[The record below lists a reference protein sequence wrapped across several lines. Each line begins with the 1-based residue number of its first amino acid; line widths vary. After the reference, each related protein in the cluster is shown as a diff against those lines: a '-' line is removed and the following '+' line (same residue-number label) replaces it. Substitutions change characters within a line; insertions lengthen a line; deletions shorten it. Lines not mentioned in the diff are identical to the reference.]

1 MGKASLGALFSLF
14 ICIYAKKV
22 LSLHPKQI
30 DARNLKFLLMN
41 NTGKRKYVFLHW
53 KRLVWQ
59 STLDFLQ
66 WSVLVITVIGSL
78 IAFLPDNLATW
89 LKNTSAN
96 PVIIVLLVLL
106 LIAFALFHNWPE
118 TRAAYKD
125 KKTDI
130 RVIIECCDILQQE
143 GLKVIHTVDTFDTE
157 LERIISPKSLHGA
170 FLQLCKQKN
179 IAVDELLNTA
189 LETIKPLRRNKD
201 LPGRKEQYA
210 LGTIC
215 PINIDTEPFCC
226 VAFTRLQPNGTI
238 KISKEEY
245 ITCLKQMW
253 RNLANPLNRN
263 DVVNVAVMGNRF
275 VDLPSEFST
284 EQKIDLMIQTF
295 FAVARE
301 KSCCRVLRICVHPDN
316 APDIDFEKY
325 PVIIEH
331 LAKRPVI

>member
-1 MGKASLGALFSLF
+1 MQSKL
-14 ICIYAKKV
+14 IYT
-22 LSLHPKQI
+22 
-30 DARNLKFLLMN
+30 LLTITTMN
-41 NTGKRKYVFLHW
+41 NSGKRQYIFLHW

-59 STLDFLQ
+59 SALIFLQ
-66 WSVLVITVIGSL
+66 WSTLVITVIGSL
-78 IAFLPDNLATW
+78 IAFLPTDRAMW
-89 LKNTSAN
+89 LKAAIPYYISTY
-96 PVIIVLLVLL
+96 PGIFVLLVLSMIS
-106 LIAFALFHNWPE
+106 IAIYIHWPH

-130 RVIIECCDILQQE
+130 WVIIECCDILQQK

-179 IAVDELLNTA
+179 IAIDELLNTA
-189 LETIKPLRRNKD
+189 LATIKPLRRNKD

-215 PINIDTEPFCC
+215 RINIGTEPFCC
-226 VAFTRLQPNGTI
+226 AAFTRLQPNGTI
-238 KISKEEY
+238 KITKEEY

-263 DVVNVAVMGNRF
+263 DVVNVAVMGNKF

>member
-1 MGKASLGALFSLF
+1 LQPKL
-14 ICIYAKKV
+14 IYT
-22 LSLHPKQI
+22 
-30 DARNLKFLLMN
+30 LLTITTMN
-41 NTGKRKYVFLHW
+41 NSGKRKYIFLHW

-59 STLDFLQ
+59 SALDFLQ
-66 WSVLVITVIGSL
+66 WSILVITVIGSL
-78 IAFLPDNLATW
+78 IAFLPTDRAMW
-89 LKNTSAN
+89 LKAAIPYYISTY
-96 PVIIVLLVLL
+96 PGIFVLLVLSMIS
-106 LIAFALFHNWPE
+106 IAIYIHWPH

-130 RVIIECCDILQQE
+130 WVIIECCDILQQK

-170 FLQLCKQKN
+170 FLQLCKQKH
-179 IAVDELLNTA
+179 IAIEELLNTA
-189 LETIKPLRRNKD
+189 LATIKPLRRNKD
-201 LPGRKEQYA
+201 LPGRKEQYT

-245 ITCLKQMW
+245 ITCLKRMW
-253 RNLANPLNRN
+253 RNLSNPLNRN
-263 DVVNVAVMGNRF
+263 DVVNVAVMGNKF
-275 VDLPSEFST
+275 VDLPAEFST

-301 KSCCRVLRICVHPDN
+301 SSCCRVLRICVHPDN

>member
-1 MGKASLGALFSLF
+1 MRPKL
-14 ICIYAKKV
+14 IYT
-22 LSLHPKQI
+22 
-30 DARNLKFLLMN
+30 LLTITTMN
-41 NTGKRKYVFLHW
+41 NSGKRQYIFLHW

-59 STLDFLQ
+59 SALIFLQ
-66 WSVLVITVIGSL
+66 WSTLVITVIGSL
-78 IAFLPDNLATW
+78 IAFLPTDRAMW
-89 LKNTSAN
+89 LKAAIPYYISTY
-96 PVIIVLLVLL
+96 PGIFVLLVLSMIS
-106 LIAFALFHNWPE
+106 IAIYIHWPH

-130 RVIIECCDILQQE
+130 WVIIECCDILQQK

-179 IAVDELLNTA
+179 IAIDELLNTA
-189 LETIKPLRRNKD
+189 LATIKPLRRNKD

-215 PINIDTEPFCC
+215 RINIGTEPFCC

-245 ITCLKQMW
+245 ITCLKRMW
-253 RNLANPLNRN
+253 RNLSNPLNRN
-263 DVVNVAVMGNRF
+263 DVVNVAVMGNKF
-275 VDLPSEFST
+275 VDLPAEFST

>member
-1 MGKASLGALFSLF
+1 MD
-14 ICIYAKKV
+14 Y
-22 LSLHPKQI
+22 
-30 DARNLKFLLMN
+30 
-41 NTGKRKYVFLHW
+41 TGKRKYVLQHW

-66 WSVLVITVIGSL
+66 WGILVITVFGSL
-78 IAFLPDNLATW
+78 IAFLPSEKAMW
-89 LKNTSAN
+89 LKAAIPYYISTYAG
-96 PVIIVLLVLL
+96 LFVLL
-106 LIAFALFHNWPE
+106 LFMLFIIAVIKNWPH

-130 RVIIECCDILQQE
+130 WVIIECCDILQQK

-170 FLQLCKQKN
+170 FLQLCRQKN
-179 IAVDELLNTA
+179 IAIDELIDSS
-189 LETIKPLRRNKD
+189 LEQTKPIRKNKD
-201 LPGRKEQYA
+201 LPGRTQQYE

-215 PINIDTEPFCC
+215 RVNVEGEPFGC
-226 VAFTRLQPNGTI
+226 VAFTHLQPNGTI

-245 ITCLKQMW
+245 ITCLKRMW
-253 RNLANPLNRN
+253 RNLSNPLNRN
-263 DVVNVAVMGNRF
+263 DVVNVAVMGNKF
-275 VDLPSEFST
+275 VDLPAEFST

-301 KSCCRVLRICVHPDN
+301 TSCCRVLRICVHPDN

>member
-1 MGKASLGALFSLF
+1 
-14 ICIYAKKV
+14 
-22 LSLHPKQI
+22 
-30 DARNLKFLLMN
+30 MN
-41 NTGKRKYVFLHW
+41 NSGKRKYIFLHL

-59 STLDFLQ
+59 SALDFLQ
-66 WSVLVITVIGSL
+66 WSILVITVIGSL
-78 IAFLPDNLATW
+78 IAFLPTDRAMW
-89 LKNTSAN
+89 LKAAIPYYITTY
-96 PVIIVLLVLL
+96 PGIYVLLVLFL
-106 LIAFALFHNWPE
+106 MGIAVYIHWPR

-130 RVIIECCDILQQE
+130 WVILECCDILQQE

-179 IAVDELLNTA
+179 IAIDELLNTA
-189 LETIKPLRRNKD
+189 LATIKPLRRNKD

-238 KISKEEY
+238 KISKAEY

-263 DVVNVAVMGNRF
+263 DVVNVAVMGNKF

-295 FAVARE
+295 FAMARE

-316 APDIDFEKY
+316 ASDIDFEKY